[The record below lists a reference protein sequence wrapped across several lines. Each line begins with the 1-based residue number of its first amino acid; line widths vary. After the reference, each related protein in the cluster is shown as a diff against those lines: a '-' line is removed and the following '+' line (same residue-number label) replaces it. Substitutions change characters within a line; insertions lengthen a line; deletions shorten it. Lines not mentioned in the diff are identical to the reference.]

1 MLALIKKRTVL
12 MLCSLLA
19 CLHCFCNELDPSF
32 IQTLRAQTPEWM
44 VNQINA
50 DLSHF
55 RNKPI
60 SIQKMLDFYNSDSP
74 YPTLIKVAIINNQ
87 LTIDAKENRYG
98 NVRLTAFEDA
108 LQKVCTMGPLPDVV
122 LLISLEDGFFWDYS
136 HGEIPIFAQSKEKG
150 ACAVLVPDFDALR
163 SAYQVL
169 KNRDI
174 TTYAP
179 KWRDKKPQLMWRG
192 SSAQLGWRID
202 LTQENLPYF
211 SRVTLCR
218 LSEEHP
224 SLIDAKFTI
233 LAQGGESIPSLKKLK
248 GDWVSY
254 EKQLEYKYHILIDGN
269 VSSYTCSGWRFFIN
283 SVVFKPDS
291 TWVQWYYD
299 ALKPYVHYVPV
310 AANLADLPH
319 KIKWAMHHDKQAKA
333 IAGNAREF
341 ALTHIT
347 LPNSLLYLYYLICEY
362 STLHLVE

>member
-12 MLCSLLA
+12 ALFSLLV
-19 CLHCFCNELDPSF
+19 CLRCFCNELDPSF
-32 IQTLRAQTPEWM
+32 IPPLREQTPEWM
-44 VNQINA
+44 VTQVSA
-50 DLSHF
+50 DLSPF

-60 SIQKMLDFYNSDSP
+60 SIQKILDFYNSDSP
-74 YPTLIKVAIINNQ
+74 YPTLIKATIINNQ
-87 LTIDAKENRYG
+87 LTIDTKENRHG

-108 LQKVCTMGPLPDVV
+108 LQKVCAMGPLPDVV

-136 HGEIPIFAQSKEKG
+136 QGEIPLFAQSKEKG

-163 SAYQVL
+163 GAYQVI

-174 TTYAP
+174 TTYVP
-179 KWRDKKPQLMWRG
+179 KWKEKNPQLMWRG
-192 SSAQLGWRID
+192 SSAQLGWRTA

-218 LSEEHP
+218 LSDEYP
-224 SLIDAKFTI
+224 TLIDAKFTI
-233 LAQGGESIPSLKKLK
+233 LAQGGEFIPSLKKLK

-283 SVVFKPDS
+283 SLVFKPES
-291 TWVQWYYD
+291 TWVQWYFA

-319 KIKWAMHHDKQAKA
+319 KIKWAIHHDKQAKM
-333 IAGNAREF
+333 IAGNARKF

-347 LPNSLLYLYYLICEY
+347 IPNSLHYLYYLIWEY
-362 STLHLVE
+362 STLNFVD